1 MARLTSS
8 WKRLAVQIITPKL
21 SDGVTMGNTS
31 HLQKGTPL
39 TSSRLLAICHQN
51 SISETPTA
59 NIRGLIVKPKIV
71 FNKNKHMKK
80 SIILLM
86 ALTMCFAVN
95 AQEIEKIDKF
105 ASGYINGTYM
115 NKYKTID
122 GVLYAVGY
130 EGTKDWILVRYPA
143 GSRNTT
149 YNVHTNCRRIARG
162 AFEGAAY
169 LREIYLPETVSF
181 IGEDAFIGCTSLQ
194 GIYFGE
200 SSPSAVRGIE
210 ANESNKDAAEEVAR
224 YNLSGHPCS
233 PNEKGV
239 QIIVYSDFSAQTVI
253 VD

>member
-1 MARLTSS
+1 MRKVLFVM
-8 WKRLAVQIITPKL
+8 LA
-21 SDGVTMGNTS
+21 
-31 HLQKGTPL
+31 
-39 TSSRLLAICHQN
+39 
-51 SISETPTA
+51 
-59 NIRGLIVKPKIV
+59 LIMSTVVK
-71 FNKNKHMKK
+71 
-80 SIILLM
+80 
-86 ALTMCFAVN
+86 

-149 YNVHTNCRRIARG
+149 YNVHPNCRRIARG

-181 IGEDAFIGCTSLQ
+181 IGEDAFAGCTSLQ
-194 GIYFGE
+194 GIYYGE
-200 SSPSAVRGIE
+200 STPSAVRGIE
-210 ANESNKDAAEEVAR
+210 ANTNGNEDIEEVAR
-224 YNLSGHPCS
+224 YNLSGRPCS

-239 QIIVYSDFSAQTVI
+239 QIIVYSDFTTKTIIS
-253 VD
+253 D

>member
-1 MARLTSS
+1 M
-8 WKRLAVQIITPKL
+8 KKIIT
-21 SDGVTMGNTS
+21 
-31 HLQKGTPL
+31 
-39 TSSRLLAICHQN
+39 LL
-51 SISETPTA
+51 
-59 NIRGLIVKPKIV
+59 L
-71 FNKNKHMKK
+71 
-80 SIILLM
+80 
-86 ALTMCFAVN
+86 ALTMSLAIH

-143 GSRNTT
+143 GSRATAYT
-149 YNVHTNCRRIARG
+149 VHPNCRRIARG

-181 IGEDAFIGCTSLQ
+181 IGEDAFAGCTSLQ
-194 GIYFGE
+194 GIYFDE

-210 ANESNKDAAEEVAR
+210 VDGTHTGEAEEVAR

-233 PNEKGV
+233 PNDKGV
-239 QIIVYSDFSAQTVI
+239 QIVVYSDYTTRTII
-253 VD
+253 VN